1 MSANVQHFYNA
12 CDRVRMLETTDHTIK
27 QAVFSEHFIGAN
39 EPPTPAPA
47 RIAVA
52 AFLGA
57 LLLEMD
63 GRQ

>member
-12 CDRVRMLETTDHTIK
+12 CDRVQMLKTSDHAIK
-27 QAVFSEHFIGAN
+27 QAVFSEHFVGAN
-39 EPPTPAPA
+39 EIPTSGAD
-47 RIAVA
+47 RIEVA
-52 AFLGA
+52 AFLGT